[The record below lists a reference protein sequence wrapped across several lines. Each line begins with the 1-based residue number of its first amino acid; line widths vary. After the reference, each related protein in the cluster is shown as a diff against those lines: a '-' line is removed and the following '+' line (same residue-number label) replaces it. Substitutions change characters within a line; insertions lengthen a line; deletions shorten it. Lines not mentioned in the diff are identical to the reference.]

1 MDLYRFLPP
10 AALALPFICGAMPG
24 HAAETATRM
33 LTRESVI
40 AKYAD
45 AQSGFIDVDG
55 VDIHYKDHGSG
66 PVLLLVHGTL
76 GDLSDWD
83 GWAAVLSKR
92 YRVLRLDLPSFGL
105 SGPLRSG
112 NYSVDRWLSLVDGFM
127 DRLGAERFAIAGTS
141 YGGLVAF
148 RYAATRT
155 DRVTGLIL
163 AKSADIQAGKGP
175 SEVKNPSSRARKIPD
190 ASVFNSP
197 VITADDIEANLYH
210 LLADEALVTPERV
223 ARKLAFANTRGRGE
237 EAIAGRNLYERG
249 DLQRVLAHVRAP
261 ALVLW
266 GAANRALNIETAQA
280 FADAMKNACRVDV
293 RIYPEAG
300 HMLMVDTA
308 AKSSADV
315 MVFLDSLSAGPA
327 CRARPAAQP

>member
-1 MDLYRFLPP
+1 MKLNRLLPP
-10 AALALPFICGAMPG
+10 AALALALIGAALPG
-24 HAAETATRM
+24 HAAETTRV

-40 AKYAD
+40 ARYAD
-45 AQSGFIDVDG
+45 AQSRFIDVDG
-55 VDIHYKDHGSG
+55 VDVPYMDEGSG

-83 GWAAVLSKR
+83 AWAAVLSR
-92 YRVLRLDLPSFGL
+92 HYRVLRLDLPAFGL
-105 SGPLRSG
+105 TGPLRSG
-112 NYSVDRWLSLVDGFM
+112 NYSVDRWLSLVDAFM
-127 DRLGAERFAIAGTS
+127 DRLGAKRFAIAGTS

-148 RYAATRT
+148 RYAATRV

-163 AKSADIQAGKGP
+163 ANSAGIQTGKGP
-175 SEVKNPSSRARKIPD
+175 SEVEKPSAKARKIPD
-190 ASVFNSP
+190 ASVFSSP

-210 LLADEALVTPERV
+210 LLADEALVTPDRV
-223 ARKLAFANTRGRGE
+223 ARKLAYANTRGRGE
-237 EAIAGRNLYERG
+237 EAIAGRTLYERG
-249 DLQRVLAHVRAP
+249 DPQRVLAHVRAP

-308 AKSSADV
+308 ARSAADV
-315 MVFLDSLSAGPA
+315 QAFLASLSAAPLTCGAGRTPA
-327 CRARPAAQP
+327 G

>member
-1 MDLYRFLPP
+1 MRLKRILP
-10 AALALPFICGAMPG
+10 AAALCLALASGALPG
-24 HAAETATRM
+24 HAADTTRV

-40 AKYAD
+40 ARYAD
-45 AQSGFIDVDG
+45 AQSKFIDVDG
-55 VDIHYKDHGSG
+55 VDVHYKDQGSG
-66 PVLLLVHGTL
+66 PAVLLVHGTL

-83 GWAAVLSKR
+83 AWAAVLSTR

-105 SGPLRSG
+105 TGPLKSG

-127 DRLGAERFAIAGTS
+127 DRMGAERFAVAGTS

-163 AKSADIQAGKGP
+163 ANSAGIQTGKGP
-175 SEVKNPSSRARKIPD
+175 GQVDKPSEKARKIPD
-190 ASVFNSP
+190 ANVFTSP

-210 LLADEALVTPERV
+210 LLADEAVVTPERV
-223 ARKLAFANTRGRGE
+223 AKKLAFANTRGRGE
-237 EAIAGRNLYERG
+237 ESIAGRNLYERG
-249 DLQRVLAHVRAP
+249 DPQRVLAHVRAP

-266 GAANRALNIETAQA
+266 GAANRALDPETAYA
-280 FADAMKNACRVDV
+280 FADAMKNACRTDV

-300 HMLMVDTA
+300 HMLMVDTP
-308 AKSSADV
+308 AKSSADA
-315 MVFLDSLSAGPA
+315 MAFLGSLGAATA
-327 CRARPAAQP
+327 CRARTAPSP

>member
-1 MDLYRFLPP
+1 MRLTPIALS
-10 AALALPFICGAMPG
+10 LALLCGALPG
-24 HAAETATRM
+24 RAAETTTRV
-33 LTRESVI
+33 LSRESVI
-40 AKYAD
+40 ARYAD
-45 AQSGFIDVDG
+45 AQSRFIDVDG
-55 VDIHYKDHGSG
+55 VDIHYKDQGSG

-83 GWAAVLSKR
+83 AWASVLSKR

-127 DRLGAERFAIAGTS
+127 DRLGAERFTIAGTS

-155 DRVTGLIL
+155 ERVTGLIL
-163 AKSADIQAGKGP
+163 VNSAGIQTGKGP
-175 SEVKNPSSRARKIPD
+175 SEVDKPSAKARKIPD
-190 ASVFNSP
+190 ASVFSSP

-210 LLADEALVTPERV
+210 LLAYEALVTPERI
-223 ARKLAFANTRGRGE
+223 ARKLAYANTRGRGE
-237 EAIAGRNLYERG
+237 EAIAGRTLYERG
-249 DLQRVLAHVRAP
+249 DPQRVLAHVRAP

-293 RIYPEAG
+293 LLYPEAG
-300 HMLMVDTA
+300 HMLMVDTP

-315 MVFLDSLSAGPA
+315 LSFLDSLSAAPA
-327 CRARPAAQP
+327 CRAGPR

>member
-1 MDLYRFLPP
+1 MKLNRLLPP
-10 AALALPFICGAMPG
+10 AALALALIGAALPG
-24 HAAETATRM
+24 QAAETTRV

-40 AKYAD
+40 ARYAD
-45 AQSGFIDVDG
+45 AQSRFIDVDG
-55 VDIHYKDHGSG
+55 VDVHFKDEGSG

-83 GWAAVLSKR
+83 AWAAVLSRR
-92 YRVLRLDLPSFGL
+92 YRVLRLDLPAFGL
-105 SGPLRSG
+105 TGPLRSG
-112 NYSVDRWLSLVDGFM
+112 NYSVDRWLSLVDAFM

-148 RYAATRT
+148 RYAATRV

-163 AKSADIQAGKGP
+163 ANSAGIQTGKGP
-175 SEVKNPSSRARKIPD
+175 SEVEKPSTKARKIPD

-223 ARKLAFANTRGRGE
+223 ARKLAYANTRGRGE
-237 EAIAGRNLYERG
+237 EAIAGRTLYERG
-249 DLQRVLAHVRAP
+249 DPQRVLAHVRAP

-280 FADAMKNACRVDV
+280 FAGAMKNACRVDV

-308 AKSSADV
+308 AKSAADV
-315 MVFLDSLSAGPA
+315 QAFMDSLSAAPT
-327 CRARPAAQP
+327 CRERPATTQP